1 MTRTQDMNVK
11 EEKLV
16 RLAAEYLEVTV
27 PKVGGAPIEAKEKR
41 IGEKIRRAFAPG
53 DVRGDVEER
62 VAAARKVLGLMKT
75 GDWKRGEIESE
86 LRRVF
91 APNAEP
97 RVASIEEFCGKPE
110 PEAVIWRDRRDG
122 GDPDAPAH
130 SVLAVGEVAV
140 LSGGGGIG
148 KSHLSLQLAAAAAT
162 LDRTEH
168 EALCGL
174 RVRGG
179 GAIVISYEDSAVRIA
194 KRVERMGRRPEEMR
208 LSVVDPPR
216 PLFPVGAAKGRPRDH
231 ARAPYWTRLFA
242 AIRKEEPVLVV
253 IDPGPK
259 SMGGL
264 ADNMSGPVIAYFDA
278 LQREACNGQF
288 GVLVIAH
295 DTKAARGGGDPGPGG
310 VAGSGQ
316 WHDSARGVI
325 HLSQDPDN
333 VAEVLLECI
342 KANYGPKGWGSRLGY
357 NIEEGGIFKGLS
369 CLECLDI
376 TKMREARGKG
386 PGARKNANGQTRK
399 RRGTREGAEVFAAG
413 EVA

>member
-1 MTRTQDMNVK
+1 M
-11 EEKLV
+11 
-16 RLAAEYLEVTV
+16 
-27 PKVGGAPIEAKEKR
+27 
-41 IGEKIRRAFAPG
+41 
-53 DVRGDVEER
+53 
-62 VAAARKVLGLMKT
+62 
-75 GDWKRGEIESE
+75 
-86 LRRVF
+86 
-91 APNAEP
+91 
-97 RVASIEEFCGKPE
+97 
-110 PEAVIWRDRRDG
+110 
-122 GDPDAPAH
+122 
-130 SVLAVGEVAV
+130 
-140 LSGGGGIG
+140 
-148 KSHLSLQLAAAAAT
+148 SLQLAAAAAT

-179 GAIVISYEDSAVRIA
+179 GAVVISYEDSAVRIA

-216 PLFPVGAAKGRPRDH
+216 PLFPVGAVKGRPRDH
-231 ARAPYWTRLFA
+231 ARAPYWTRLLA
-242 AIRKEEPVLVV
+242 AIRKEDPVLVV

-264 ADNMSGPVIAYFDA
+264 ADNTPGPVTAFFEA
-278 LQREACNGQF
+278 LELEARNGRF
-288 GVLVIAH
+288 GILIIMH

-333 VAEVLLECI
+333 AAQVLLECI
-342 KANYGPKGWGSRLGY
+342 KSNYGPKGWGSLLSY
-357 NIEEGGIFKGLS
+357 SIDEKGIFKGLS

-376 TKMREARGKG
+376 EKLREARGKG
-386 PGARKNANGQTRK
+386 PGARKNANGQARK
-399 RRGTREGAEVFAAG
+399 RRGTRESAEVFAEG